1 MSNNIHGI
9 ILAAKGE
16 VRKIKLLDTKER
28 KILTEKDLQDLV
40 KKKTI
45 LTNLGN
51 YDYSEFTLT
60 LFGYTSGK
68 AGTENKHELPP
79 PLDSTLY
86 FGDILVIASKRESSW
101 KMPVN
106 FTLEQYEK
114 FYQHAF
120 GGFESI
126 DGSDN
131 EEDDQEQEQEQ
142 EHEQEQEEAEV
153 VAEIEQQPSKIKK
166 VAEEEGLP
174 EEDVE
179 AEVDVDDDNED
190 NGEEEE
196 EGEHEV
202 YEEEEEQEQE
212 QKPTKARVSKK
223 KVSKTSFMGTQNA
236 GRAKQQTLIT
246 DPNYKEI
253 IIAEPITDDST
264 SNEYRFRTHILNC
277 IKKQL
282 GKVFKLSDQKKLELV
297 ILQVSMKD
305 AIQKYVNKNF
315 DNNMFQIC
323 YMSTARR
330 VLSNLDPNGYVKNQH
345 LLPRIL
351 QGHLSIDHLISMN
364 VMDYAPSIYTPL
376 RERLDLHETYLLEG
390 NKAMATDLFK
400 CHRCQKRECTY
411 YELQTRSA
419 DEPMTKFITCI
430 NCGSHW
436 KQ

>member
-1 MSNNIHGI
+1 MSTLINGI
-9 ILAAKGE
+9 VLASKGE
-16 VRKIKLLDTKER
+16 VKKIKLLDTKEK
-28 KILTEKDLQDLV
+28 KILAEKDLQDLI
-40 KKKTI
+40 KKKTA

-60 LFGYTSGK
+60 LFGYTTGK

-86 FGDILVIASKRESSW
+86 FADILVIASKRESSW

-126 DGSDN
+126 DGSDDED
-131 EEDDQEQEQEQ
+131 EEREQEQEQ
-142 EHEQEQEEAEV
+142 EQEQEEAEV
-153 VAEIEQQPSKIKK
+153 VTEIEQQPSKVKK

-174 EEDVE
+174 EDEVE
-179 AEVDVDDDNED
+179 AEVDVDGED
-190 NGEEEE
+190 GEDGEEEE
-196 EGEHEV
+196 EEETEEV
-202 YEEEEEQEQE
+202 YEEEEQEQE
-212 QKPTKARVSKK
+212 QKPVKVRASKK
-223 KVSKTSFMGTQNA
+223 KVSKTSFMGTQNV

-253 IIAEPITDDST
+253 TSAEPITEDVT
-264 SNEYRFRTHILNC
+264 SNEYKYRTHILNS
-277 IKKQL
+277 IKTQL
-282 GKVFKLSDQKKLELV
+282 GKVFKVSDQKKLELA
-297 ILQVSMKD
+297 ILQISMKD
-305 AIQKYVNKNF
+305 AIGKYVNKNF

-323 YMSTARR
+323 YMSAARR
-330 VLSNLDPNGYVKNQH
+330 VLSNLDPSGYVKNQH

-351 QGHLSIDHLISMN
+351 QGHLTIDHLTSMN
-364 VMDYAPSIYTPL
+364 VMDYAPSIYTPF